1 MNFGPEKLGQMI
13 HPNLVVQGFTFMFR
27 HFVSNTSF
35 LNVRPTPSS
44 KSSAEMKKKKNYAK
58 IIQVVG

>member
-35 LNVRPTPSS
+35 LNVRPTPSFQ
-44 KSSAEMKKKKNYAK
+44 KVQQK
-58 IIQVVG
+58 